1 MAELNIKDDGRIGF
15 GVYHLDPRWCSFE
28 DFNWFVDK
36 GYFNTYILNFD
47 GGGGTT
53 VGAARKVQ
61 ETGGKAWLGSGDK
74 GIYFSR
80 KESLSEYMQRI
91 DKTVSIYKEKELW
104 DDTFLG
110 FSFDEP
116 LLKRGH
122 TNQDLYDMTK
132 ALYENYGKRIFS
144 VFSAYEVIGKKGNFD
159 DPEGTLILEDFA
171 TEYLTDI
178 GHDNYAYDFR
188 VPSTEKMQNKY
199 KEHSEK
205 NPEIY
210 DARTFYKFYFDTLKD
225 RVVNKKAK
233 VWTFPCLYETSTW
246 TGKWSDEDYC
256 IAHLNGLTDLLF
268 EQENIGGVMGYVFK
282 SWSAEH
288 RGLDYNLSRYNPNR
302 WEKLEEAIYKTRERI
317 ENASAK

>member
-1 MAELNIKDDGRIGF
+1 MADLNIKDDGRIGF
-15 GVYHLDPRWCSFE
+15 GVYHLDPRWTSFE
-28 DFNWFVDK
+28 EFNWFVDK

-53 VGAARKVQ
+53 VGAAKKVQ

-116 LLKRGH
+116 LLKKYH
-122 TNQDLYDMTK
+122 TNEDLLAMTK
-132 ALYENYGKRIFS
+132 ALYEEYGKRIFS
-144 VFSAYEVIGKKGNFD
+144 VFSAYEVIGRKGNWD

-178 GHDNYAYDFR
+178 GYDSYGFDFR
-188 VPSTEKMQNKY
+188 VPSTERMQKKF
-199 KEHSEK
+199 KEMSET

-210 DARTFYKFYFDTLKD
+210 DARTYYKFYFDTLKKK
-225 RVVNKKAK
+225 VVNKDAK
-233 VWTFPCLYETSTW
+233 VWTFPCLYSTNTW
-246 TGKWSDEDYC
+246 AGIKSDEDYC
-256 IAHLNGLTDLLF
+256 IAHLKGLTDFLF
-268 EQENIGGVMGYVFK
+268 EQENIGGVMGYGFK
-282 SWSAEH
+282 SWSEENRA
-288 RGLDYNLSRYNPNR
+288 LDFNLNRYNPNR

-317 ENASAK
+317 ENASTK